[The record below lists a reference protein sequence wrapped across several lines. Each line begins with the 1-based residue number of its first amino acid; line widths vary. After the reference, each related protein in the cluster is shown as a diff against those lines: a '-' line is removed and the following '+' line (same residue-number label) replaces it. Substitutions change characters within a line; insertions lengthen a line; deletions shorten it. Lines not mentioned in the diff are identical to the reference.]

1 MQRCVRLLV
10 GRAYDD
16 KSVQERLI
24 KNSSVDWTIVRPRVL
39 TSGRRTGQYKVL
51 DKPSQWRNGV
61 ISRSDVAEFLVR
73 QIEDRT
79 YVGKALV
86 AMSASKEVI
95 SRSWYDGIAGDP
107 LPMSNGDDD

>member
-1 MQRCVRLLV
+1 VI

-24 KNSSVDWTIVRPRVL
+24 KNSLLDWTIVRPGVL
-39 TSGRRTGQYKVL
+39 TSGRRTGLYQIL
-51 DKPSQWRNGV
+51 DKPSQWRNGM

-79 YVGKALV
+79 YVHKAPVLV
-86 AMSASKEVI
+86 
-95 SRSWYDGIAGDP
+95 Y
-107 LPMSNGDDD
+107 